1 MNTFQDAE
9 NRIDRVG
16 IETFVTQA
24 FENVCV
30 DPDSDGKNPLS
41 VSFPSITS
49 SIPRILSFSPREQSI
64 VLIAIENRLSS
75 VRPSLIEWIGE
86 QCQEYKD
93 AFSCPVLVSS
103 LIRKC
108 SPTTLEYPD
117 MNLPFLHRDWNLM
130 ESVHLDLSLS
140 QWRESQND
148 SAIHSSLSLSNAL
161 PENVCPSE
169 RTRL

>member
-1 MNTFQDAE
+1 MNTFQHAE

-30 DPDSDGKNPLS
+30 APDPDSKNPLS
-41 VSFPSITS
+41 MSFPSIMS

-64 VLIAIENRLSS
+64 VLIAIENRLGSI
-75 VRPSLIEWIGE
+75 RPSLLEWIGE
-86 QCQEYKD
+86 RCREYKD
-93 AFSCPVLVSS
+93 AFSCPILVSS

-140 QWRESQND
+140 QRRESQND
-148 SAIHSSLSLSNAL
+148 SAIQSSLSSSNAL
-161 PENVCPSE
+161 PENVHPSE
-169 RTRL
+169 RIRL